1 MNVSESIDWEHTPI
15 DMLHRHRFIAR
26 TQEGQT
32 LDGWLCYETVSPHG
46 GSSLFDWDHMTEV
59 IIPRRYGLNVLHQFF
74 RSVNVLK
81 EIRVGRQ

>member
-15 DMLHRHRFIAR
+15 DMMHRHRFIAI

-32 LDGWLCYETVSPHG
+32 LDGWLLYETWSPHG
-46 GSSLFDWDHMTEV
+46 GHSLFDWDHMIEV
-59 IIPRRYGLNVLHQFF
+59 IIPRRYNHNVLNPFF

-81 EIRVGRQ
+81 EIRV